1 MINISNAQHLC
12 LLWIGIFIHTVF
24 KLFSHQFFKDLVLSS
39 GTAIPSPIEHS
50 LLLPERY
57 LFIFPL
63 HWCTLQYLHWHGVV
77 WFSISLCSQF
87 VLVWVRPRNIKG
99 SCYVWQRLSVQAWIH
114 GNLCMLYS
122 WNKRPPYCTVSTREP
137 VQVQKDTSAI
147 E

>member
-57 LFIFPL
+57 YLFFHCIDA
-63 HWCTLQYLHWHGVV
+63 
-77 WFSISLCSQF
+77 LCSTYIGT
-87 VLVWVRPRNIKG
+87 VWCG
-99 SCYVWQRLSVQAWIH
+99 SPFHFAHSLFWYGFAHETLKVPATFDSDSLSRHEFMVICACCIPETNGH
-114 GNLCMLYS
+114 
-122 WNKRPPYCTVSTREP
+122 RTVPWAHESQCRYRRIP
-137 VQVQKDTSAI
+137 VQ
-147 E
+147 